1 MRNTTSFKKT
11 TTARN
16 GITRTINRRD
26 DAALTTL
33 EVASIFTRLMFRP
46 GKWVGLTGFSEGAT
60 RWGQGT
66 RRAFGNVHCYDDAV
80 TLTARL
86 QALVDG
92 TPGCRFTIETRKGP
106 DGGLQVRIAFK

>member
-1 MRNTTSFKKT
+1 MRNTTSFKNIT
-11 TTARN
+11 TGRN
-16 GITRTINRRD
+16 GVTRTINRRD
-26 DAALTTL
+26 DAALTTR
-33 EVASIFTRLMFRP
+33 EVASIFNRLMFRP

-80 TLTARL
+80 TLTRRL
-86 QALVDG
+86 QDLVDQ

>member
-1 MRNTTSFKKT
+1 MRNTTSYKKT

-26 DAALTTL
+26 DAALTTR
-33 EVASIFTRLMFRP
+33 EVASIFNRLMFRP

-66 RRAFGNVHCYDDAV
+66 RRAFGNVHRRRNTGVILLDPSKNPSV
-80 TLTARL
+80 QARF
-86 QALVDG
+86 
-92 TPGCRFTIETRKGP
+92 RE
-106 DGGLQVRIAFK
+106 

>member
-1 MRNTTSFKKT
+1 MRNTTSFKNIT
-11 TTARN
+11 TGRN
-16 GITRTINRRD
+16 GVTRTINRRD
-26 DAALTTL
+26 DAALTTR
-33 EVASIFTRLMFRP
+33 EVASIFNRLMFRP

-106 DGGLQVRIAFK
+106 DGEASTHLF

>member
-1 MRNTTSFKKT
+1 MRNTTSFKNIT
-11 TTARN
+11 TGRN
-16 GITRTINRRD
+16 GVTRTINRRD
-26 DAALTTL
+26 DAALTTR
-33 EVASIFTRLMFRP
+33 EVASIFNRLMFRP

-80 TLTARL
+80 TLTTRL

-106 DGGLQVRIAFK
+106 DVGMQARLAFK

>member
-1 MRNTTSFKKT
+1 MRNTTSYKQT

-26 DAALTTL
+26 DAALTTR
-33 EVASIFTRLMFRP
+33 EVASIFNRLMFRP

-86 QALVDG
+86 QALVDSN
-92 TPGCRFTIETRKGP
+92 PR
-106 DGGLQVRIAFK
+106 L